1 MLFLIIMAAIF
12 VYSPTAVWALNS
24 GGVRR
29 LWLAFVLALMLILS
43 FSLYLSAVFT
53 VPNATRVLLFLG
65 GFGGSTLFFTTA
77 FLHLSHSFDWKQSGQ
92 ALAAFG
98 GGIVGMLMGMFL
110 VVYGLRSW

>member
-1 MLFLIIMAAIF
+1 MAAIV

-29 LWLAFVLALMLILS
+29 LWLAFVLVLMLILS
-43 FSLYLSAVFT
+43 FSLYLAAIFT
-53 VPNATRVLLFLG
+53 VPNATRVLV

-77 FLHLSHSFDWKQSGQ
+77 FLHLSHSFDWKQLGQ
-92 ALAAFG
+92 APAAFG
-98 GGIVGMLMGMFL
+98 GGSVGMLMGMFL